1 MDQLRKTAETLDK
14 AEATAEQLRHER
26 DKLILQEVANG
37 TPKVHIA
44 RAAGISRNMV
54 IRIANNAKKTP

>member
-1 MDQLRKTAETLDK
+1 MDQLQKAAKTLAK

-26 DKLILQEVANG
+26 DKLILREVANG
-37 TPKVHIA
+37 TPKTHIA
-44 RAAGISRNMV
+44 KAAGISRNMV